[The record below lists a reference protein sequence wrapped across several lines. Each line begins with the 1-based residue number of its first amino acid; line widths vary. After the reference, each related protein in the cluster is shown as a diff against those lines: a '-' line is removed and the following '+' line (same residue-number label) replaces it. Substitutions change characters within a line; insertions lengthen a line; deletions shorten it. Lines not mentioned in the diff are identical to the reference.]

1 MRVKLFSLFTLVSLS
16 FSAFAQDEAA
26 LLKYGSDKDA
36 CEQNLSIYTEFYKQK
51 NYVDAYKSWVYLFDN
66 APKRTKNIYIHGPK
80 IIKGLIKSVTEESR
94 NTVLL
99 DSLMM
104 VYDQRNKY
112 YPGSEARVLGYK
124 GADMYRLRDYYRPR
138 ITQSVQLDFYRS
150 NSGVFE
156 IPCKV
161 YGLDMTFIFD
171 TGSSNVSI
179 SLTEASFLFRHGH
192 INQSNFLGIANTQI
206 ANGEVLENMVIKLGK
221 LTIAGIPLY
230 DVEAIVVESLN
241 APLLLGMN
249 AIEQLGTVL
258 IEGDK
263 LVLKVEDHE
272 KHEVTKVTSTDGLQ
286 AAYVVLKE
294 AFTMAGNSSTASV
307 LNYYFFATTKLVQAK
322 VLKVSDLIAL
332 FSDLSG
338 VISYKEAK
346 LMQDI
351 YTAEQAES
359 LSSKEA
365 KILKKDRK
373 ELSTL
378 SDVKENL
385 EKTLEPHATCE
396 KLVELYTANFDS
408 KKEDISWLKRAAKL
422 LNKKDCTNT
431 DIFFT
436 ISEALYNI
444 DPSPSA
450 AANMGIRSL
459 KRKDYDKALEFYSYA
474 LDNEEDNLNK
484 AQYAYRLAQTYG
496 AMNKNVSA
504 KSYALKAASFRYG
517 WGEPYILIGD
527 LYAKTSR
534 KCGELQTEFLKR
546 VGYWAAIDKYEYAV
560 SIDSSV
566 KAKVADRVG
575 KYTEQM
581 PSKTDIFTEGLIDV
595 PTYKIECWYT
605 ETVNVKVPE

>member
-80 IIKGLIKSVTEESR
+80 IIKGLIKAVTEETR
-94 NTVLL
+94 KAILV
-99 DSLMM
+99 DSLIM
-104 VYDQRNKY
+104 VYDQRNTY

-124 GADMYRLRDYYRPR
+124 AADMYRLKKG
-138 ITQSVQLDFYRS
+138 T
-150 NSGVFE
+150 
-156 IPCKV
+156 
-161 YGLDMTFIFD
+161 
-171 TGSSNVSI
+171 
-179 SLTEASFLFRHGH
+179 TE
-192 INQSNFLGIANTQI
+192 
-206 ANGEVLENMVIKLGK
+206 
-221 LTIAGIPLY
+221 
-230 DVEAIVVESLN
+230 
-241 APLLLGMN
+241 
-249 AIEQLGTVL
+249 
-258 IEGDK
+258 
-263 LVLKVEDHE
+263 
-272 KHEVTKVTSTDGLQ
+272 GLQ
-286 AAYVVLKE
+286 ESQAALAD
-294 AFTMAGNSSTASV
+294 AFALAGNASTASV
-307 LNYYFFATTKLVQAK
+307 LNYYFIATTKLVQAK

-351 YTAEQAES
+351 YNAEQAES

-378 SDVKENL
+378 SDVKANL
-385 EKTLEPHATCE
+385 EKTLAPHATCE
-396 KLVELYTANFDS
+396 KLVELYTANFET
-408 KKEDISWLKRAAKL
+408 KKEDVSWLKRAAKL
-422 LNKKDCTNT
+422 LNKKDCTEA

-459 KRKDYDKALEFYSYA
+459 KRQDYEKALAFYSYA

-566 KAKVADRVG
+566 KAKVADRIG